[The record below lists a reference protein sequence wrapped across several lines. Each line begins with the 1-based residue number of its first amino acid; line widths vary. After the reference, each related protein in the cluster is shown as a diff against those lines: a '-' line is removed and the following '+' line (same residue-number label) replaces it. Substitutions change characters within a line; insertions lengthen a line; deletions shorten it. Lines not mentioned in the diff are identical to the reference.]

1 MSASSGGGGG
11 GGKSPIFDIA
21 TAKLDGTTVN
31 KLGDLIE
38 GKKAVLIVNVA
49 SK

>member
-11 GGKSPIFDIA
+11 GGKSPIFDVA
-21 TAKLDGTTVN
+21 TAKLDGTPVK

>member
-1 MSASSGGGGG
+1 MMASGGGGG

-21 TAKLDGTTVN
+21 TAKLDGTAIP

-38 GKKAVLIVNVA
+38 GKKATLIVNVA